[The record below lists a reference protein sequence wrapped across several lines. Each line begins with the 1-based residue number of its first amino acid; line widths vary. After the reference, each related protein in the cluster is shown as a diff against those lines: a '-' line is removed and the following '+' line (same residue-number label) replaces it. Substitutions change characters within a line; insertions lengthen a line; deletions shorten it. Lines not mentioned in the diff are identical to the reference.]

1 MAFTQR
7 HSGITTADQ
16 TLIVWR
22 GGVVRQAHDD
32 LSNNPCLPGG
42 H

>member
-22 GGVVRQAHDD
+22 GGVY
-32 LSNNPCLPGG
+32 SPSLPGG